1 MPKVRDSRIFNLPK
15 QDIYALMMDIERYP
29 DFIPFIRRLKIVAQE
44 GAVTT
49 ADIRIGVT
57 GLDFTYRCAITETPH
72 DRISIRDVSGP
83 FAYLRCEITFEEI
96 APDQTRVVYDFD
108 SQFKSRLMNRVAD
121 PVFNVVLKS
130 TLAEVQRFLRRR
142 R

>member
-15 QDIYALMMDIERYP
+15 QEIYALMMDIESYP
-29 DFIPFIRRLKIVAQE
+29 DFIPFVRRVKIVEQR
-44 GAVTT
+44 GGVTI

-57 GLDFTYRCAITETPH
+57 GLDFTYRCAITETPYDH
-72 DRISIRDVSGP
+72 ISIRDVAGP
-83 FAYLRCEITFEEI
+83 FAYLRCAMTFEEI
-96 APDQTRVVYDFD
+96 AGDQTRVIYDFD

-130 TLAEVQRFLRRR
+130 TLDDVQRFLRRR

>member
-15 QDIYALMMDIERYP
+15 QEIYALMMDMERYP
-29 DFIPFIRRLKIVAQE
+29 DFIPFVRRVRIVDRC
-44 GAVTT
+44 GGVTT

-57 GLDFTYRCAITETPH
+57 GLDFSYCCAVTETPY

-130 TLAEVQRFLRRR
+130 TLADVQRFLRRR

>member
-15 QDIYALMMDIERYP
+15 GEIYTLMMDIERYP
-29 DFIPFIRRLKIVAQE
+29 DFIPFVRRLKIVART
-44 GAVTT
+44 GDVVT

-57 GLDFTYRCAITETPH
+57 GLDFSYRCAITERPYE
-72 DRISIRDVSGP
+72 RISIRDISGP
-83 FAYLRCEITFEEI
+83 FDYLRCEITFEEI
-96 APDQTRVVYDFD
+96 APDKTRVVYDFD

-130 TLAEVQRFLRRR
+130 TLSEVQRFLQRGR
-142 R
+142 